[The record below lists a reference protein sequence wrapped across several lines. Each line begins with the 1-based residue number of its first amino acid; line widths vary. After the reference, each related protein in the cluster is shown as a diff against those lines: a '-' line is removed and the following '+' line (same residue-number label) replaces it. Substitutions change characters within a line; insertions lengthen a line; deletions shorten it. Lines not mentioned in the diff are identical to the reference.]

1 LEVKLKN
8 RNKKIEHLVYSAVN
22 DFTRIV
28 PDLSL
33 EKVDE
38 EYVILVNRRRAVT
51 VSRFYEDDEFYV
63 HFICLMETNIEP
75 SRAFTLK
82 QIIEDKEVKEFLE
95 YYYQELIL
103 DQEKELLQISM
114 WDFPYADYAILKSS
128 IVFLLTE
135 TFRNMNKTFE
145 LLEEKEKEY
154 EKAKLN

>member
-1 LEVKLKN
+1 MKN

-28 PDLSL
+28 PDLYL

-38 EYVILVNRRRAVT
+38 EYVILANGRRAVT
-51 VSRFYEDDEFYV
+51 VLRFYEDDEFYV

-95 YYYQELIL
+95 YYYQELIF
-103 DQEKELLQISM
+103 DQEKDLLQISM

-135 TFRNMNKTFE
+135 TFRNMSKTID
-145 LLEEKEKEY
+145 LLHEKEY
-154 EKAKLN
+154 EKSKLN